1 MQITKS
7 EYMQFLKH
15 PVLIW
20 LKKHD
25 KKKLP
30 PIDDNL
36 QAVFDAGNLFESYAE
51 KLFDGGVKVG
61 FNNYDEYLSMPSR
74 TIAAIENGAKTLFQA
89 RFETPTITCITDVV
103 ELVGDKEI
111 DLYEIKSGTSVK
123 DEHILDLA
131 FQTHV
136 LESCGYKVRKVFV
149 VTANGQFVRRGEIEI
164 RELCIV
170 TEVTD
175 EVKAEVP
182 DTIELIRDAHE
193 ILKQRKMPELTP
205 PDEGGNISA
214 WLEIYLHLNP
224 QNPGSIFDL
233 CWPKNRIAQLF
244 SMGIENLVD
253 IPDDFKLA
261 PKQKLQVQAA
271 KTNKQRL
278 ERENINGFIERL
290 EFPLYFLDYETL
302 SSIIPPFDGLSPY
315 NQLPFQYSLHVIQ
328 NPESELQHYTYLHS
342 ENSDPTIPLSES
354 LAQHIGDCGTVLTW
368 NESFEKGCN
377 SLMAKIEPK
386 YKAFYSQLN
395 DRIDDLCIPFQKNWF
410 VDKGFM
416 GSYSIKKVLPVI
428 VPELSY
434 KDLGINEGAAA
445 QRLWMKS
452 VLDGKLAD
460 RKEQILSDLEKYCE
474 LDTLAMVEIYK
485 RLLEFAKNEK
495 LETNEMEE
503 SSKPEKVE
511 TNETL
516 SLF

>member
-1 MQITKS
+1 M
-7 EYMQFLKH
+7 FLKH

-20 LKKHD
+20 LKKYD

-30 PIDDNL
+30 PVDDNL

-51 KLFDGGVKVG
+51 KLFDNGVKIG
-61 FNNYDEYLSMPSR
+61 FNSYDEYLSLPSR
-74 TIAAIENGAKTLFQA
+74 TTAAIEHGAKTLFQA

-103 ELVGDKEI
+103 EFIGEKEL

-136 LESCGYKVRKVFV
+136 LESCGYKVNNVYV
-149 VTANGQFVRRGEIEI
+149 VTANGQFVRHGEIRV
-164 RELCIV
+164 RELCLV
-170 TEVTD
+170 TDVTD
-175 EVKAEVP
+175 EVKAEIP
-182 DTIELIRDAHE
+182 DTIELIHQAHE
-193 ILKQRKMPELTP
+193 VLRHKEMPELAP

-214 WLEIYLHLNP
+214 WLEIYLHLNS
-224 QNPGSIFDL
+224 QKPGSIFDL

-244 SMGIENLVD
+244 SMGIKTLVD
-253 IPDDFKLA
+253 IPDDFKLS
-261 PKQKLQVQAA
+261 PKQNLQVQAA
-271 KTNKQRL
+271 KENKQRFEL
-278 ERENINGFIERL
+278 ENINKFVERF

-302 SSIIPPFDGLSPY
+302 ASVIPPFDGLSPY
-315 NQLPFQYSLHVIQ
+315 NQLPFQYSLHVLQ
-328 NPESELQHYTYLHS
+328 TPESELQHFTYLHR

-354 LAQHIGDCGTVLTW
+354 LSQHIGDSGTVLTW

-377 SLMAKIEPK
+377 TLMGNIEPK
-386 YKAFYSQLN
+386 YKKFYSLLN

-410 VDKGFM
+410 VDKAFL

-434 KDLGINEGAAA
+434 NDLGINEGAAA

-452 VLDGKLAD
+452 VLDGKLEEQ
-460 RKEQILSDLEKYCE
+460 KEQILADLDKYCE

-485 RLLEFAKNEK
+485 SLLALGKNEK
-495 LETNEMEE
+495 LKTNEIDKT
-503 SSKPEKVE
+503 SKSKTAETAEK
-511 TNETL
+511 L

>member
-1 MQITKS
+1 MQISKS

-30 PIDDNL
+30 PVDDNL

-51 KLFDGGVKVG
+51 KLFEGGEKIG
-61 FNNYDEYLSMPSR
+61 FDSYDEYLSLPAR
-74 TIAAIENGAKTLFQA
+74 TTAAIERGVKTLFQA
-89 RFETPTITCITDVV
+89 RFETPTITCITDVIEFV
-103 ELVGDKEI
+103 DEKEL

-123 DEHILDLA
+123 DEHIFDLA

-136 LESCGYKVRKVFV
+136 LQSCGFKVRNVYV
-149 VTANGQFVRRGEIEI
+149 VNANSQFVRRGEIKV

-170 TEVTD
+170 TDVTD
-175 EVKAEVP
+175 DVKAEVP
-182 DTIELIRDAHE
+182 DTIELIDEAHE
-193 ILKQRKMPELTP
+193 VLKQRKMPDLSP
-205 PDEGGNISA
+205 PDEDGNISA

-224 QNPGSIFDL
+224 QKPGSIFDL
-233 CWPKNRIAQLF
+233 CWPKNRVAQLF

-261 PKQKLQVQAA
+261 PKQRMQVEAA
-271 KTNKQRL
+271 KKDEQYL
-278 ERENINGFIERL
+278 ELESIKEFVERL

-315 NQLPFQYSLHVIQ
+315 NQLPFQYSLHVMET
-328 NPESELQHYTYLHS
+328 PESELQHFTYLHR
-342 ENSDPTIPLSES
+342 ENSDPTVPLSES
-354 LAQHIGDCGTVLTW
+354 LSEHIGDSGTILTW

-377 SLMAKIEPK
+377 LLMGKIAPK
-386 YKAFYSQLN
+386 YKKFYSQIN
-395 DRIDDLCIPFQKNWF
+395 DRIDDLCIPFQKNWY

-416 GSYSIKKVLPVI
+416 GSYSIKKVLPVL

-445 QRLWMKS
+445 QRLWMQS
-452 VLDGKLAD
+452 VLDGKLAN
-460 RKEQILSDLEKYCE
+460 RREKILDDLDKYCE
-474 LDTLAMVEIYK
+474 LDTLAMVEIYNC
-485 RLLEFAKNEK
+485 LVELVSEDYKNAGKEK
-495 LETNEMEE
+495 KNVQEE
-503 SSKPEKVE
+503 VAEK
-511 TNETL
+511 L